1 MSVASYLQA
10 LPRQEKKLLEG
21 MRRLI
26 LDLVPEG
33 EERLSRGVPFFYYR
47 GKRVVGLHSTKTH
60 LSFYIMEGKVLK
72 NLQSQLKDFAYSST
86 VIKFTLENPL
96 PDALIKKL
104 VQARMKEINEN
115 MG

>member
-10 LPRQEKKLLEG
+10 LPRQEKLQLEK

-26 LDLVPEG
+26 LTLIPG
-33 EERLSRGVPFFYYR
+33 AEERLSRGVPFFYHR
-47 GKRVVGLHSTKTH
+47 GKRAVGFHSTKKH

-72 NLQSQLKDFAYSST
+72 NLQSQIKGFDSSST

-104 VQARMKEINEN
+104 VLARIKEIDEAAS
-115 MG
+115 

>member
-10 LPRQEKKLLEG
+10 LPRQEKLELERI
-21 MRRLI
+21 RRLI
-26 LDLVPEG
+26 LALIPEA

-47 GKRVVGLHSTKTH
+47 GKRAVGFHSTQTH
-60 LSFYIMEGKVLK
+60 LSFYIMEGQVLK
-72 NLQSQLKDFAYSST
+72 NLRSQLRGFDSSST

-104 VQARMKEINEN
+104 VLARIKEIDEAAS
-115 MG
+115 